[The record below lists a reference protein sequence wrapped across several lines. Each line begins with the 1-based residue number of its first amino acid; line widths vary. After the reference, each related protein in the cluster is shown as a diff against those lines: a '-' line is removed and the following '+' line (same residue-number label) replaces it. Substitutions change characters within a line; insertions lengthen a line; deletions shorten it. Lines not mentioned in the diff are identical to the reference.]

1 MAAIDIHEARTHLS
15 RLVDQAANG
24 ESLTIAKAGKPM
36 VRVVALD
43 APVASK
49 IRRLRFMAVQID
61 VPKTSIAWVL
71 PKSQSCSAADPAC
84 NDDEAAAGYTPAAL
98 DHQRT
103 EEAFETGPEPDR
115 RSCK

>member
-15 RLVDQAANG
+15 RLVYQAAKR
-24 ESLTIAKAGKPM
+24 ESFTLAKAGKPT

-61 VPKTSIAWVL
+61 VPEDFDCMVAAEIAKL
-71 PKSQSCSAADPAC
+71 FGC
-84 NDDEAAAGYTPAAL
+84 
-98 DHQRT
+98 
-103 EEAFETGPEPDR
+103 
-115 RSCK
+115 